1 MDWPLRETDFFGIIC
16 GRHLVGRA
24 KLNIDLSYLSDHDV
38 FELLKG
44 QDADAWVFAWQKAV
58 LAEARSFRNAEM
70 VHKWGISPEEL
81 MGRLYEEMIGRRK
94 IELYRDDGG
103 SVIGW
108 LRTYVRGYI
117 LQSNPDRRREVSLS
131 LAGAEDDDQPSFEEK
146 VSREVSD
153 AKGRDSS
160 PLEDPVLRR
169 QEEWSMVQRCFGE
182 LWRKSPLKAYVH
194 LLKLRLN
201 LSSRQ
206 IKDMLGISSEANVDQ
221 LFSRA
226 VKDMRKLKV
235 QYE

>member
-1 MDWPLRETDFFGIIC
+1 LE
-16 GRHLVGRA
+16 
-24 KLNIDLSYLSDHDV
+24 NDLSHLEDHDIY
-38 FELLKG
+38 ELLKR
-44 QDADAWVFAWQKAV
+44 QDADAWTFVWKRAV
-58 LAEARSFRNAEM
+58 LAEARSFRNSEM
-70 VHKWGISPEEL
+70 ARKWGVSPEEL
-81 MGRLYEEMIGRRK
+81 LSKLYEDMIARGK

-103 SVIGW
+103 SLVGW

-117 LQSNPDRRREVSLS
+117 RQANPDRRREVSLDTT
-131 LAGAEDDDQPSFEEK
+131 GAEGEDNANFEEK
-146 VSREVSD
+146 ISKEVSD

-160 PLEDPVLRR
+160 PLEDPALRR
-169 QEEWSMVQRCFGE
+169 QEEWAMVQRCFGE
-182 LWRKSPLKAYVH
+182 LWRKNPLRAYVH

-226 VKDMRKLKV
+226 VKDMRELKV